1 MSGHTHNPS
10 AEGHLRPRLSKLTMV
25 AMTFAILNTWI
36 CLAGSLSIVL
46 PSGGSVAFLYGF
58 IFCVLCNFCLAA
70 SLGELAAIWP
80 TAGGQY
86 HFQWALTTE
95 RWRKVM
101 SFAVGYINICG
112 WLTLVTTEG
121 FFAAQFISAACVVA
135 SNGNYTVAA
144 WKTYLIFM
152 AVLTFG
158 TLSMTFGNRIL
169 GAWNNLAL
177 YWSILSVF
185 VGSVVLLATSDKT
198 EPEFVFATFQNETG
212 WNDGIAWILGLLQSA
227 LSLIGYDAVLH
238 MTEEMP
244 TPSRDAPLA
253 MVYAVGVGG
262 TTGTIFVLVMLFCLT
277 DLPGIVATS
286 TGMPIVELIL
296 QATGSRAGTTFLT
309 LMLAICFI
317 HGTNGSITSA
327 SRLLYA
333 MARDKGIFYHDYF
346 SHIHPKWEVPI
357 RTIILT
363 WVFNAI
369 FGLLY
374 LGPTVAFNA
383 FISSCT
389 ILLNMSYA
397 IPILTLIVR
406 GRDVLTQYQ
415 TADTPWKFGKV
426 RGLVI
431 NYIAVLYVF
440 ITSIFFCFPPVLPVS
455 ASLMNYVSGVIGIFA
470 IFLIGYWVAYG
481 KRTFEGPVSFSVT
494 FCTHIANTPV
504 QQLDIILGERP
515 ELCEATDE
523 LAMEEKQ
530 VESRKE

>member
-1 MSGHTHNPS
+1 
-10 AEGHLRPRLSKLTMV
+10 
-25 AMTFAILNTWI
+25 
-36 CLAGSLSIVL
+36 
-46 PSGGSVAFLYGF
+46 
-58 IFCVLCNFCLAA
+58 
-70 SLGELAAIWP
+70 
-80 TAGGQY
+80 
-86 HFQWALTTE
+86 
-95 RWRKVM
+95 
-101 SFAVGYINICG
+101 
-112 WLTLVTTEG
+112 
-121 FFAAQFISAACVVA
+121 
-135 SNGNYTVAA
+135 
-144 WKTYLIFM
+144 M

-185 VGSVVLLATSDKT
+185 VASVVLLSTSDKT
-198 EPEFVFATFQNETG
+198 DPEFVFATFANETG

-262 TTGTIFVLVMLFCLT
+262 TTGTIFILVMLFCLT
-277 DLPGIVATS
+277 DLSGIVATS

-333 MARDKGIFYHDYF
+333 MARDKGTLYHDYF
-346 SHIHPKWEVPI
+346 SHIHPRWEVPI
-357 RTIILT
+357 RTIVLT

-397 IPILTLIVR
+397 IPVATLIIR
-406 GRDVLTQYQ
+406 GRDTLTKFQS
-415 TADTPWKFGKV
+415 ADTPWRFGKV
-426 RGLVI
+426 RGLII
-431 NYIAVLYVF
+431 NYVAVLYVF
-440 ITSIFFCFPPVLPVS
+440 ITSIFFCFPPVLPVD
-455 ASLMNYVSGVIGIFA
+455 ASLMNYVSAVIGIFA
-470 IFLIGYWVAYG
+470 IFLTGYWVFYG
-481 KRTFEGPVSFSVT
+481 KKTFQGPD
-494 FCTHIANTPV
+494 
-504 QQLDIILGERP
+504 LDVILGERP
-515 ELCEATDE
+515 DLAEATDE
-523 LAMEEKQ
+523 LAMEEKK
-530 VESRKE
+530 VESPTE

>member
-1 MSGHTHNPS
+1 MSGHTQS
-10 AEGHLRPRLSKLTMV
+10 QSEGHLRPRLSKITMV

-135 SNGNYTVAA
+135 SNGNYVVAA

-185 VGSVVLLATSDKT
+185 VASVVLLSTSDKT
-198 EPEFVFATFQNETG
+198 SPEFVFATFQNETG

-277 DLPGIVATS
+277 DLPSIVATT
-286 TGMPIVELIL
+286 TGMPIVELIF
-296 QATGSRAGTTFLT
+296 QSTNSRAGTTFLT

-333 MARDKGIFYHDYF
+333 MARDKGVPYHTYI

-357 RTIILT
+357 RTIVLT

-397 IPILTLIVR
+397 IPVLTLLVR
-406 GRDVLTQYQ
+406 GRGILTQFQ
-415 TADTPWKFGKV
+415 NFQGNDSPWKFGRV
-426 RGLVI
+426 RGLII
-431 NYIAVLYVF
+431 NCIAVLYVF
-440 ITSIFFCFPPVLPVS
+440 ITSFFFCFPPVLPVT
-455 ASLMNYVSGVIGIFA
+455 ASLMNYVSAVIGIFA
-470 IFLIGYWVAYG
+470 IFLIGYWLLYG
-481 KRTFEGPVSFSVT
+481 KKTFQGPE
-494 FCTHIANTPV
+494 
-504 QQLDIILGERP
+504 LDVILGERP
-515 ELCEATDE
+515 ELSEATDE
-523 LAMEEKQ
+523 LAMEEKKL
-530 VESRKE
+530 ESPKQ

>member
-1 MSGHTHNPS
+1 MSGHTQS
-10 AEGHLRPRLSKLTMV
+10 QSEGHLRPRLSKLTMV
-25 AMTFAILNTWI
+25 AMTFAILK
-36 CLAGSLSIVL
+36 
-46 PSGGSVAFLYGF
+46 
-58 IFCVLCNFCLAA
+58 
-70 SLGELAAIWP
+70 
-80 TAGGQY
+80 
-86 HFQWALTTE
+86 
-95 RWRKVM
+95 WRKVM

-121 FFAAQFISAACVVA
+121 FFASCVVA
-135 SNGNYTVAA
+135 SNGNYVVAA

-185 VGSVVLLATSDKT
+185 VASVVLLSTSDKT
-198 EPEFVFATFQNETG
+198 SPEFVFATFQNETG

-277 DLPGIVATS
+277 DLPSIVATT
-286 TGMPIVELIL
+286 TGMPIVELIF
-296 QATGSRAGTTFLT
+296 QSTNSRAGTTFLT

-333 MARDKGIFYHDYF
+333 MARDKGVPYHSYF

-357 RTIILT
+357 RTIVLT
-363 WVFNAI
+363 WVFNAV

-397 IPILTLIVR
+397 IPVLTLLVR
-406 GRDVLTQYQ
+406 GRGILTQFQ
-415 TADTPWKFGKV
+415 SFEGNDSPWKFGRV
-426 RGLVI
+426 RGLII
-431 NYIAVLYVF
+431 NSVAVLYVF
-440 ITSIFFCFPPVLPVS
+440 ITSFFFCFPPVLPVT
-455 ASLMNYVSGVIGIFA
+455 ASLMNYVSAVIGIFA
-470 IFLIGYWVAYG
+470 IFLIGYWLLYG
-481 KRTFEGPVSFSVT
+481 KKTFQGPE
-494 FCTHIANTPV
+494 
-504 QQLDIILGERP
+504 LDIILGERP
-515 ELCEATDE
+515 ELSEATDE
-523 LAMEEKQ
+523 LAMEEKKLGTTKQ
-530 VESRKE
+530 

>member
-1 MSGHTHNPS
+1 MSAHAHNPPV
-10 AEGHLRPRLSKLTMV
+10 EGHLRPRLSKLTMV
-25 AMTFAILNTWI
+25 AMTFAILN
-36 CLAGSLSIVL
+36 
-46 PSGGSVAFLYGF
+46 
-58 IFCVLCNFCLAA
+58 
-70 SLGELAAIWP
+70 
-80 TAGGQY
+80 
-86 HFQWALTTE
+86 
-95 RWRKVM
+95 
-101 SFAVGYINICG
+101 FAVGYINICG

-121 FFAAQFISAACVVA
+121 FFAAQFVSAACVVA
-135 SNGNYTVAA
+135 SNGNYVVAA

-152 AVLTFG
+152 AILTFG
-158 TLSMTFGNRIL
+158 TLSMIFGNRIL

-185 VGSVVLLATSDKT
+185 VASVVLLSTSDKT
-198 EPEFVFATFQNETG
+198 DPEFVFATFQNETG
-212 WNDGIAWILGLLQSA
+212 WSDGVAWILGLLQSA

-286 TGMPIVELIL
+286 TGLPIVELIL

-333 MARDKGIFYHDYF
+333 MARDKGTFYHDYF
-346 SHIHPKWEVPI
+346 SYIHPRWEVPI

-397 IPILTLIVR
+397 IPVLTLIIR
-406 GRDVLTQYQ
+406 GRDVLARFQ
-415 TADTPWKFGKV
+415 TTDTPWKFGKV
-426 RGLVI
+426 RGLI
-431 NYIAVLYVF
+431 MNYIAVLYVF
-440 ITSIFFCFPPVLPVS
+440 ITSVVILLFSTNTTSIRKLDEYGLPV
-455 ASLMNYVSGVIGIFA
+455 
-470 IFLIGYWVAYG
+470 
-481 KRTFEGPVSFSVT
+481 
-494 FCTHIANTPV
+494 
-504 QQLDIILGERP
+504 
-515 ELCEATDE
+515 E
-523 LAMEEKQ
+523 LAVHDVLIAELQ
-530 VESRKE
+530 TTSRA

>member
-1 MSGHTHNPS
+1 
-10 AEGHLRPRLSKLTMV
+10 MV

-36 CLAGSLSIVL
+36 CLAGSLSLVL

-86 HFQWALTTE
+86 HFQWALTSE
-95 RWRKVM
+95 KWRKVM
-101 SFAVGYINICG
+101 SFAVGYINIFG

-135 SNGNYTVAA
+135 SDGTYTVAA

-152 AVLTFG
+152 VVLTFG

-185 VGSVVLLATSDKT
+185 VASVVLLSTSDKT
-198 EPEFVFATFQNETG
+198 DPEFVFATFQNETG

-262 TTGTIFVLVMLFCLT
+262 TTGTIF
-277 DLPGIVATS
+277 
-286 TGMPIVELIL
+286 IL
-296 QATGSRAGTTFLT
+296 DRQGNDTT
-309 LMLAICFI
+309 
-317 HGTNGSITSA
+317 
-327 SRLLYA
+327 
-333 MARDKGIFYHDYF
+333 
-346 SHIHPKWEVPI
+346 
-357 RTIILT
+357 
-363 WVFNAI
+363 
-369 FGLLY
+369 
-374 LGPTVAFNA
+374 
-383 FISSCT
+383 
-389 ILLNMSYA
+389 
-397 IPILTLIVR
+397 
-406 GRDVLTQYQ
+406 
-415 TADTPWKFGKV
+415 WKFGKV
-426 RGLVI
+426 RGLII

-440 ITSIFFCFPPVLPVS
+440 ITSIFFCFPPVLPVT
-455 ASLMNYVSGVIGIFA
+455 ASLMNYVSAVIGIFA
-470 IFLIGYWVAYG
+470 IFLIGYWVLYG
-481 KRTFEGPVSFSVT
+481 KKTFQGPE
-494 FCTHIANTPV
+494 
-504 QQLDIILGERP
+504 LDIILGERFD
-515 ELCEATDE
+515 LSEATDE
-523 LAMEEKQ
+523 LAMEEKNIAT
-530 VESRKE
+530 RKQEVDGNGE

>member
-1 MSGHTHNPS
+1 
-10 AEGHLRPRLSKLTMV
+10 
-25 AMTFAILNTWI
+25 
-36 CLAGSLSIVL
+36 
-46 PSGGSVAFLYGF
+46 
-58 IFCVLCNFCLAA
+58 
-70 SLGELAAIWP
+70 
-80 TAGGQY
+80 
-86 HFQWALTTE
+86 
-95 RWRKVM
+95 
-101 SFAVGYINICG
+101 
-112 WLTLVTTEG
+112 
-121 FFAAQFISAACVVA
+121 
-135 SNGNYTVAA
+135 
-144 WKTYLIFM
+144 M

-185 VGSVVLLATSDKT
+185 VASVVLLSTSDKT
-198 EPEFVFATFQNETG
+198 SPEFVFATFQNETG

-277 DLPGIVATS
+277 DLPSIVATT
-286 TGMPIVELIL
+286 TGMPIVELIF
-296 QATGSRAGTTFLT
+296 QSTNSRAGTTFLT

-333 MARDKGIFYHDYF
+333 MARDKGVPYHTYI

-357 RTIILT
+357 RTIVLT

-383 FISSCT
+383 FISS
-389 ILLNMSYA
+389 Y
-397 IPILTLIVR
+397 
-406 GRDVLTQYQ
+406 Y
-415 TADTPWKFGKV
+415 
-426 RGLVI
+426 
-431 NYIAVLYVF
+431 
-440 ITSIFFCFPPVLPVS
+440 VS
-455 ASLMNYVSGVIGIFA
+455 AVIGIFA
-470 IFLIGYWVAYG
+470 IFLIGYWLLYG
-481 KRTFEGPVSFSVT
+481 KKTFQGPE
-494 FCTHIANTPV
+494 
-504 QQLDIILGERP
+504 LDVILGERP
-515 ELCEATDE
+515 ELSEATDE
-523 LAMEEKQ
+523 LAMEEKKL
-530 VESRKE
+530 ESPKQ

>member
-1 MSGHTHNPS
+1 MTSHTHPPS
-10 AEGHLRPRLSKLTMV
+10 PEGHLRPRLSKITMV
-25 AMTFAILNTWI
+25 AMTFAILKCVEPQLN
-36 CLAGSLSIVL
+36 LLLS
-46 PSGGSVAFLYGF
+46 
-58 IFCVLCNFCLAA
+58 A

-86 HFQWALTTE
+86 HFQWALTSE
-95 RWRKVM
+95 KWRKVM
-101 SFAVGYINICG
+101 SFAVGYINIFG

-121 FFAAQFISAACVVA
+121 FFAEAQFISAACVVA
-135 SNGNYTVAA
+135 SNGTYAVAA

-169 GAWNNLAL
+169 GPWNNLACEYL
-177 YWSILSVF
+177 FIHPFSPQYTTDLPAVYWSILSVF
-185 VGSVVLLATSDKT
+185 VASVVLLSTSDKT
-198 EPEFVFATFQNETG
+198 DSEFVFATFQNETG

-244 TPSRDAPLA
+244 TPARDAPLA

-262 TTGTIFVLVMLFCLT
+262 TTGTIFILVMLFCLT
-277 DLPGIVATS
+277 DLPSIVATN
-286 TGMPIVELIL
+286 TGLPIVELIF
-296 QATGSRAGTTFLT
+296 QSTGSRAGTTFLT

-327 SRLLYA
+327 SRLLFA
-333 MARDKGIFYHDYF
+333 LARDKGVPYHSYF
-346 SHIHPKWEVPI
+346 SHIHPRWEVPV
-357 RTIILT
+357 RTIVLT

-383 FISSCT
+383 FVSSCT

-397 IPILTLIVR
+397 IPVLTLIVR
-406 GRDVLTQYQ
+406 GRDILTQFQ
-415 TADTPWKFGKV
+415 DSQANNTPWRFGKV
-426 RGLVI
+426 RGLII

-440 ITSIFFCFPPVLPVS
+440 ITSIFFCFPPVLPVT

-470 IFLIGYWVAYG
+470 IFLIGYWVLYG
-481 KRTFEGPVSFSVT
+481 KKTFEGPE
-494 FCTHIANTPV
+494 
-504 QQLDIILGERP
+504 LDIILGERFDLS
-515 ELCEATDE
+515 EVTDE
-523 LAMEEKQ
+523 LAMEEKNIS
-530 VESRKE
+530 SRKQDVDGKGK

>member
-1 MSGHTHNPS
+1 MSSHTQTAHP
-10 AEGHLRPRLSKLTMV
+10 EGQLRPRLSKITMV

-46 PSGGSVAFLYGF
+46 PSGGSVAFF
-58 IFCVLCNFCLAA
+58 
-70 SLGELAAIWP
+70 LGELTAIWP

-86 HFQWALTTE
+86 HFQWALTAE
-95 RWRKVM
+95 KWRKVM
-101 SFAVGYINICG
+101 SFAVGYINIFG

-135 SNGNYTVAA
+135 SKETYVVAA
-144 WKTYLIFM
+144 WKTYSIFM
-152 AVLTFG
+152 VVLTFG
-158 TLSMTFGNRIL
+158 TLSMIFGNRIL

-177 YWSILSVF
+177 YWSIMSVF
-185 VGSVVLLATSDKT
+185 VASIVLLSTSDKT
-198 EPEFVFATFQNETG
+198 DPEFVFATFQNETG

-244 TPSRDAPLA
+244 SPSRDAPLA

-262 TTGTIFVLVMLFCLT
+262 TTGTIFILVMLFCLT
-277 DLPGIVATS
+277 DLPSIVATK
-286 TGMPIVELIL
+286 TGLPIVELIF

-333 MARDKGIFYHDYF
+333 LARDKGVPYHSYF

-389 ILLNMSYA
+389 ILLNVSYA
-397 IPILTLIVR
+397 IPVLTLIIR
-406 GRDVLTQYQ
+406 GRGVLKQFQ
-415 TADTPWKFGKV
+415 SPERHDTPWEFGKV
-426 RGLVI
+426 KGLII
-431 NYIAVLYVF
+431 NCIAVLYVF
-440 ITSIFFCFPPVLPVS
+440 VTSIVSISTANIVQKLTVSQFFCFPPVLPVT

-470 IFLIGYWVAYG
+470 VFLICYWVFYG
-481 KRTFEGPVSFSVT
+481 KKIFQGPEL
-494 FCTHIANTPV
+494 N
-504 QQLDIILGERP
+504 IILGERP
-515 ELCEATDE
+515 DLSEITDE
-523 LAMEEKQ
+523 LAMEEKNIATQ
-530 VESRKE
+530 KQ

>member
-1 MSGHTHNPS
+1 MTDHTNTTS
-10 AEGHLRPRLSKLTMV
+10 SEGHLRPRLSKITMV

-36 CLAGSLSIVL
+36 CLAGSLSLVL

-86 HFQWALTTE
+86 HFQWALTSE
-95 RWRKVM
+95 KWRKVM
-101 SFAVGYINICG
+101 SFAVGYINIFG

-121 FFAAQFISAACVVA
+121 FFAEAQFISAACVVA
-135 SNGNYTVAA
+135 SNGNYSVAA

-158 TLSMTFGNRIL
+158 SLSMTFGNRIL

-185 VGSVVLLATSDKT
+185 VASVVLLSTSNKT
-198 EPEFVFATFQNETG
+198 DPEFVFATFQNETG

-262 TTGTIFVLVMLFCLT
+262 TTGTIFILVMLFCLT
-277 DLPGIVATS
+277 DLPSIVATN
-286 TGMPIVELIL
+286 TGLPIVELIF
-296 QATGSRAGTTFLT
+296 QSTGSRAGTTFLT
-309 LMLAICFI
+309 LMLGICFI

-327 SRLLYA
+327 SRLLFA
-333 MARDKGIFYHDYF
+333 MARDKGVPYHAYF
-346 SHIHPKWEVPI
+346 SHIHPKWEVPV
-357 RTIILT
+357 RTIVLT
-363 WVFNAI
+363 WVFNTI

-397 IPILTLIVR
+397 IPVFTLIVR
-406 GRDVLTQYQ
+406 GRAVLEKFQNSQ
-415 TADTPWKFGKV
+415 GNDTPWKFGKV
-426 RGLVI
+426 RGLII

-440 ITSIFFCFPPVLPVS
+440 ITSVFFCFPPVLPVT
-455 ASLMNYVSGVIGIFA
+455 ASLMNYVSAVIGIFA
-470 IFLIGYWVAYG
+470 IFLIGYWVLYG
-481 KRTFEGPVSFSVT
+481 KKTFQGPE
-494 FCTHIANTPV
+494 
-504 QQLDIILGERP
+504 LDIILGERFD
-515 ELCEATDE
+515 LSEATDE
-523 LAMEEKQ
+523 LAMEEKNIAA
-530 VESRKE
+530 RKQDVDSKGK

>member
-1 MSGHTHNPS
+1 MTEHTHNVQG
-10 AEGHLRPRLSKLTMV
+10 EGHLRPRLSKITMV

-58 IFCVLCNFCLAA
+58 IFCVLCNFALAA

-86 HFQWALTTE
+86 HFQWALTSE
-95 RWRKVM
+95 EWRKVM
-101 SFAVGYINICG
+101 PVSLPNLPLPVPTDF
-112 WLTLVTTEG
+112 
-121 FFAAQFISAACVVA
+121 VV
-135 SNGNYTVAA
+135 
-144 WKTYLIFM
+144 
-152 AVLTFG
+152 
-158 TLSMTFGNRIL
+158 
-169 GAWNNLAL
+169 

-185 VGSVVLLATSDKT
+185 VASVVLLSTSDKT
-198 EPEFVFATFQNETG
+198 DPEFVFATFANETG

-262 TTGTIFVLVMLFCLT
+262 TTGTIFILVMLFCLT
-277 DLPGIVATS
+277 DLSGIVATS

-333 MARDKGIFYHDYF
+333 MARDKGTLYHEYF
-346 SHIHPKWEVPI
+346 SHIHPRWEVPI
-357 RTIILT
+357 RTIVLT

-397 IPILTLIVR
+397 IPVATLIIR
-406 GRDVLTQYQ
+406 GRDTLTRFQS
-415 TADTPWKFGKV
+415 ADTPWRFGKV
-426 RGLVI
+426 RGLII
-431 NYIAVLYVF
+431 NYVAVLYVF
-440 ITSIFFCFPPVLPVS
+440 ITSIFFCFPPVLPVD
-455 ASLMNYVSGVIGIFA
+455 ASLMSTSPSSPLFSRSWADDGSDYVSAVIGIFA
-470 IFLIGYWVAYG
+470 IFLTGYWVLYG
-481 KRTFEGPVSFSVT
+481 RKTFQGPD
-494 FCTHIANTPV
+494 
-504 QQLDIILGERP
+504 LDVILGERP
-515 ELCEATDE
+515 DIAEATDE
-523 LAMEEKQ
+523 LAMEEKK
-530 VESRKE
+530 VESPTE

>member
-1 MSGHTHNPS
+1 MTSHTHTPS
-10 AEGHLRPRLSKLTMV
+10 SEGHLRPRLSKITMV

-86 HFQWALTTE
+86 HFQWALTPE
-95 RWRKVM
+95 KWRKVM

-135 SNGNYTVAA
+135 SNGTYSVAA

-169 GAWNNLAL
+169 GPWNNLAL

-185 VGSVVLLATSDKT
+185 VASVVLLSTSDKT
-198 EPEFVFATFQNETG
+198 DPEFVFATFQNETG

-244 TPSRDAPLA
+244 TPARDAPLA

-262 TTGTIFVLVMLFCLT
+262 TTGTIFILVMLFCLT
-277 DLPGIVATS
+277 DLPSIVATN
-286 TGMPIVELIL
+286 TGLPIVELIF
-296 QATGSRAGTTFLT
+296 QSTGSRAGTTFLT

-327 SRLLYA
+327 SRLLFA
-333 MARDKGIFYHDYF
+333 MARDKGVPYHSYF
-346 SHIHPKWEVPI
+346 SHIHPRWEVPV
-357 RTIILT
+357 RTIVLT

-383 FISSCT
+383 FVSSCT

-397 IPILTLIVR
+397 IPVLTLIVR
-406 GRDVLTQYQ
+406 GRDILTQFQ
-415 TADTPWKFGKV
+415 DSQANNTPWRFGKV
-426 RGLVI
+426 WGLII

-440 ITSIFFCFPPVLPVS
+440 ITSIFFCFPPVLPVT

-470 IFLIGYWVAYG
+470 IFLIGYWVLYG
-481 KRTFEGPVSFSVT
+481 KKTFEGPE
-494 FCTHIANTPV
+494 
-504 QQLDIILGERP
+504 LDIILGERFDLS
-515 ELCEATDE
+515 EVTDE
-523 LAMEEKQ
+523 LALEEKNIA
-530 VESRKE
+530 SRKQDVDEKGK

>member
-1 MSGHTHNPS
+1 
-10 AEGHLRPRLSKLTMV
+10 MV
-25 AMTFAILNTWI
+25 
-36 CLAGSLSIVL
+36 
-46 PSGGSVAFLYGF
+46 SVTRVRDSVG
-58 IFCVLCNFCLAA
+58 ITDD
-70 SLGELAAIWP
+70 S
-80 TAGGQY
+80 Q
-86 HFQWALTTE
+86 
-95 RWRKVM
+95 

-121 FFAAQFISAACVVA
+121 FFAGRCFVRGLTTARLTRLSTIHLGSLRCSIKRKLRCRSVEDIPNLHGGPDLRYLVHDIRKQDPWCMEQPSMSVTVHCLHQLNTTDSLVV
-135 SNGNYTVAA
+135 
-144 WKTYLIFM
+144 
-152 AVLTFG
+152 
-158 TLSMTFGNRIL
+158 
-169 GAWNNLAL
+169 

-185 VGSVVLLATSDKT
+185 VASVVLLSTSDKT
-198 EPEFVFATFQNETG
+198 SPEFVFATFQNETG

-277 DLPGIVATS
+277 DLPSIVATT
-286 TGMPIVELIL
+286 TGMPIVELIF
-296 QATGSRAGTTFLT
+296 QSTNSRAGTTFLT

-333 MARDKGIFYHDYF
+333 MARDKGVPYHSYF

-357 RTIILT
+357 RTIVLT

-397 IPILTLIVR
+397 IPVLTLLVR
-406 GRDVLTQYQ
+406 GRGILTQFQ
-415 TADTPWKFGKV
+415 SFQGNDSPWKFGKV
-426 RGLVI
+426 RGLII

-440 ITSIFFCFPPVLPVS
+440 ITSF
-455 ASLMNYVSGVIGIFA
+455 
-470 IFLIGYWVAYG
+470 
-481 KRTFEGPVSFSVT
+481 VSFLR
-494 FCTHIANTPV
+494 H
-504 QQLDIILGERP
+504 
-515 ELCEATDE
+515 
-523 LAMEEKQ
+523 
-530 VESRKE
+530 